1 MRKPIHR
8 KLEVTTN
15 HWALISGRSPTDALS
30 FQSEGLQ
37 VIFNDTST
45 PWCDAVAHAHRE
57 SDEIYIVL
65 DGAMVIAV
73 DDELFNVAAGEVLCV
88 PLGVV
93 HQLVRVEV
101 PHRSLV
107 LRSPSV
113 NDKIVESHSEFPEDP
128 AICIESRIANSG

>member
-30 FQSEGLQ
+30 FPSDRLQ

-45 PWCDAVAHAHRE
+45 PWQDSVAHAHRE

-65 DGAMVIAV
+65 EGQMVVAV
-73 DDELFNVAAGEVLCV
+73 DGELFNVAAGEVLCV
-88 PLGVV
+88 PSGTV
-93 HQLVRVEV
+93 HQLIRVEV

-113 NDKIVESHSEFPEDP
+113 NDKIEEAPSEPATISGNPE
-128 AICIESRIANSG
+128 ETVQRK

>member
-8 KLEVTTN
+8 KLELTTN

-30 FQSEGLQ
+30 FPSDRLQ

-45 PWCDAVAHAHRE
+45 PWQDSVAHAHRE

-65 DGAMVIAV
+65 EGQMVVAV
-73 DDELFNVAAGEVLCV
+73 DGELFNVAAGEVLCV
-88 PLGVV
+88 PSGTV
-93 HQLVRVEV
+93 HQLIRVEV

-113 NDKIVESHSEFPEDP
+113 NDKIEEAPSEPATISGNPE
-128 AICIESRIANSG
+128 ETVQRK